1 LLLNTSLLVLM
12 PLCGAGHRHGLAD
25 RAQQSAGRRIWS
37 MLAIAP
43 LAVPAFVHSYAW
55 ISLLPAFNG

>member
-1 LLLNTSLLVLM
+1 VR
-12 PLCGAGHRHGLAD
+12 GAGHRHGLAD